1 MEQRRLTNMIKQ
13 QERDARE
20 KERRGKM
27 LIREENEAANSNE
40 LILIY
45 PLVSYEKEFYI
56 EEHFEVEMK
65 ALKEEIEEKRIA
77 ALDAVNGDKKKID
90 PNYKQ
95 LCFVPD
101 VPQYV
106 FDLPIVK
113 RNNKGAVQ
121 K

>member
-1 MEQRRLTNMIKQ
+1 MIKQ

-95 LCFVPD
+95 LCFAPD